1 MRRRP
6 RHAHYPPL
14 HALPGDRGVAAV
26 APALGADTFDR
37 VYTGKR
43 VLTKG
48 VEQCVA
54 SEDVSVTIHGG
65 ALTFTDSALR
75 GYSIGFD
82 TRRDGS
88 FGLISTG
95 ISGGG
100 VLIRGRIVGGVLD
113 ADVTNGSCEH
123 HWHLTKNPS

>member
-1 MRRRP
+1 MLIIRRYTRCLVI
-6 RHAHYPPL
+6 AGICGL
-14 HALPGDRGVAAV
+14 AAA
-26 APALGADTFDR
+26 APALGADTFDG
-37 VYTGKR
+37 VYTGTR

-54 SEDVSVTIHGG
+54 SEDVSATIHGG

-82 TRRDGS
+82 PRHDGS
-88 FGLISTG
+88 FDLISTG

-100 VLIRGRIVGGVLD
+100 VLISGRIVGGVLD
-113 ADVTNGSCEH
+113 ADVTNGPCEY